1 MKRYDRRHWVL
12 AAGLSA
18 LAGYVDVIGFLRL
31 GGFFVS
37 FMSGNSTRLAVG
49 TVQGSG
55 VAARAALIIALFI
68 AGAALGAIVARI
80 AGRWRKPVLLTLVAM
95 LLGLGASGVMLS
107 VPAMVV
113 AMGLLNAVFLRDKE
127 VSIGVTYMTG
137 TLVKLGQGIG
147 NALVGGEERTSW
159 LPYALLWTGLMAGAL
174 TAAFLHAV
182 LPVDPLW
189 GAAGWTLVLAL
200 FAAKWLPRPVT

>member
-147 NALVGGEERTSW
+147 NALVGGDRTGW

-174 TAAFLHAV
+174 MAAFLHAV

-189 GAAGWTLVLAL
+189 GATGWTLALAL
-200 FAAKWLPRPVT
+200 FAAKWLPRPGT